1 MKKMLVLLTA
11 LAIAPL
17 MVIVSCVSTAAHAD
31 GSLDRIS
38 LNTRP
43 DKDGNVFSVQ
53 VIDRLERVMV
63 LDMTDRGKRTE
74 LSPGDWSYDP
84 LTTRLTVARAS
95 PYVNPVYHLEGRGE
109 RPARFILQNV
119 KKGEAPIVFVGK
131 RVAIEGVDYDW
142 DSAKS
147 LLAMRKNL
155 DPEKPEFYVDYLTED
170 GSACFGDMGDAEN
183 ADRIEYYLAEKRRGD
198 FKATVESGAEFP
210 FLEKRGSG
218 DPVVV
223 MRKPTAQ
230 ERADLVSQ
238 SVPVV
243 KCRNKSDAEI
253 SKEVGFDSRM
263 PGKIRFAGSSAF
275 ADPGVKMI
283 LETAG
288 DGTSALSVM
297 CYYQLSDKV
306 QGQADDSIPLT
317 LSREARTETG
327 QEGDFWIVS
336 SPMPKAPQVTRSVY
350 WSIRQDERGYGVT
363 KTVSYRGISR
373 GVDFEVSCT
382 DDPET
387 CARAEE
393 IILAF
398 LKLRS

>member
-1 MKKMLVLLTA
+1 MKKIFILFAA

-38 LNTRP
+38 LNTGP
-43 DKDGNVFSVQ
+43 DKDGKIFSVQ
-53 VIDRLERVMV
+53 VIDHLESVMI

-74 LSPGDWSYDP
+74 LSPEDWSYDP
-84 LTTRLTVARAS
+84 LTTRLTVTRAI
-95 PYVNPVYHLEGRGE
+95 PYVNPVYHLEGSGE
-109 RPARFILQNV
+109 RPSRFILQNV
-119 KKGEAPIVFVGK
+119 KKGETPIVFVEK

-142 DSAKS
+142 DSGKF
-147 LLAMRKNL
+147 LLTVRKGLN
-155 DPEKPEFYVDYLTED
+155 PNGPGFFVDYLTVD
-170 GSACFGDMGDAEN
+170 GGGCFGDWGDAEN
-183 ADRIEYYLAEKRRGD
+183 SDRIEYYLAEKRRGD
-198 FKATVESGAEFP
+198 FKAMVDSGAEFP
-210 FLEKRGSG
+210 FLEKHGSG
-218 DPVVV
+218 DPSVV

-230 ERADLVSQ
+230 ERLDLVSQ
-238 SVPVV
+238 SSPVI
-243 KCRNKSDAEI
+243 KCRNKRDAEI
-253 SKEVGFDSRM
+253 SKEVGFDARM
-263 PGKIRFAGSSAF
+263 PGKLRFADSSAF

-288 DGTSALSVM
+288 EGTSALSVM

-306 QGQADDSIPLT
+306 QSQVDDSIPLT
-317 LSREARTETG
+317 LSRESRAETA
-327 QEGDFWIVS
+327 QESDFRIES
-336 SPMPKAPQVTRSVY
+336 SPMAKAPQVTKSVY

-373 GVDFEVSCT
+373 GVDFEVSCST
-382 DDPET
+382 DPET

-393 IILAF
+393 LILAF

>member
-1 MKKMLVLLTA
+1 MKKIFILLTA

-17 MVIVSCVSTAAHAD
+17 MVVVSCVSTQAHSD
-31 GSLDRIS
+31 GSLDRIN
-38 LNTRP
+38 LNTGP
-43 DKDGNVFSVQ
+43 DKDGKIFSVQ
-53 VIDRLERVMV
+53 VIDRLERVIV
-63 LDMTDRGKRTE
+63 LDMTDRGKRME
-74 LSPGDWSYDP
+74 LATKDWSYDP
-84 LTTRLTVARAS
+84 LTTRLTVTRAI
-95 PYVNPVYHLEGRGE
+95 PYVNPVYHLEGQGE
-109 RPARFILQNV
+109 RPARFILWNV

-142 DSAKS
+142 DSGKS
-147 LLAMRKNL
+147 LLTVRKAI
-155 DPEKPEFYVDYLTED
+155 DPEKPEFFVDYITDD
-170 GSACFGDMGDAEN
+170 GGACFGDMGDAEN

-198 FKATVESGAEFP
+198 FKKTVESGAEFP

-230 ERADLVSQ
+230 EKLDLVSQ
-238 SVPVV
+238 SVPVI
-243 KCRNKSDAEI
+243 KCRSKSDAEI
-253 SKEVGFDSRM
+253 SKEVGFDARM

-288 DGTSALSVM
+288 EGTSALSVM

-306 QGQADDSIPLT
+306 QSQADDSIPLT
-317 LSREARTETG
+317 LSREPRAETA
-327 QEGDFWIVS
+327 QESDFRIES
-336 SPMPKAPQVTRSVY
+336 SPMAKAPQVTRSVY

-363 KTVSYRGISR
+363 KSVSYRGMSR
-373 GVDFEVSCT
+373 GVDFEVSCST
-382 DDPET
+382 DPET

-393 IILAF
+393 LILAF